1 MSTSTHQQLES
12 LAKKIHDYLRTEERY
27 DPEFIPPPFFIEFTG
42 PASSGKST
50 SIRELYN
57 FLRRHGFRVLKPQEG
72 AEVIQHIPRT
82 TPLYNIRTG
91 MYALTQ
97 LIDLAQGHMYDV
109 VLFDRCVYDAHTWMS
124 YWREKQLLTEEEC
137 RHYQTYFL
145 SPFWQKEITIGY
157 IMVCDPEIAA
167 RRELRIALSD
177 KLGDSTKPASIAK
190 IHAHFVN
197 TYETLKDTHPQLQLI
212 DTSRLTESQMV
223 ETIGTRT
230 LEILEQKIRERAR
243 SVE

>member
-1 MSTSTHQQLES
+1 
-12 LAKKIHDYLRTEERY
+12 
-27 DPEFIPPPFFIEFTG
+27 
-42 PASSGKST
+42 
-50 SIRELYN
+50 
-57 FLRRHGFRVLKPQEG
+57 
-72 AEVIQHIPRT
+72 
-82 TPLYNIRTG
+82 
-91 MYALTQ
+91 
-97 LIDLAQGHMYDV
+97 
-109 VLFDRCVYDAHTWMS
+109 
-124 YWREKQLLTEEEC
+124 
-137 RHYQTYFL
+137 
-145 SPFWQKEITIGY
+145 
-157 IMVCDPEIAA
+157 MVCDPEIAA

>member
-1 MSTSTHQQLES
+1 MSNTAKHEHLER
-12 LAKKIHDYLRTEERY
+12 LAKKIHDYLRTPERY
-27 DPEFIPPPFFIEFTG
+27 DHDFIPPPFFIEFTG

-97 LIDLAQGHMYDV
+97 LIDLSQSHLYDV
-109 VLFDRCVYDAHTWMS
+109 VLFDRCLYDAYTWMS
-124 YWREKQLLTEEEC
+124 YWRDKKLLSKKETE
-137 RHYQTYFL
+137 HYQTHFL
-145 SPFWQKEITIGY
+145 SRFWRNEITVGY

-167 RRELRIALSD
+167 RRELRIALSE

-190 IHAHFVN
+190 IRAHFVN
-197 TYETLKDTHPQLQLI
+197 TYDTLRATHPQLELI
-212 DTSRLTESQMV
+212 DTSTLTESAMV
-223 ETIGTRT
+223 EMIGTRT
-230 LEILEQKIRERAR
+230 LEILEQKIRERGK
-243 SVE
+243 